1 LRKVSSV
8 AERLRAWAAAVTF
21 VALSAGCAGMP
32 TGGAVHLGRA
42 LPAAGGLGDLDV
54 RVLPPSWKPGLEPL
68 AVVSGFLRAT
78 VNDDDNYAIARSYL
92 TGSAAGRW
100 RPADGV
106 TIYDEV
112 GLRVADAG
120 ADTASHTTVRLNAPR
135 IGRIERRGEFVQKP
149 GRLVAGFSVV
159 RSNGSW
165 RIDRAP
171 DRVLLSSSDAQRS
184 FHAADVYYLNNVG
197 SALVPDQILL
207 QNSQR
212 GVATALVSALLNG
225 PSEWLAPAAHTA
237 LPAHATLIGN
247 VPVNDSGVA
256 DVNLSGSVRQ
266 ASPKELAAFSAQLV
280 WTLRQISDV
289 TAVRLLV
296 EGAPLTVPGAPVRQ
310 PITSWQRY
318 DPSAPP
324 SSHDVL
330 YISRGHIAA
339 TGGDVTALAHSDPGH
354 VISVA
359 RSRDGDTLAVVQ
371 QLPHGMRLLSGGYGK
386 RLKQRLS
393 AASLT
398 PPTFDADGDVLT
410 VADGPLGRRV
420 MAVTAGG
427 AVRRVSVDAS
437 LTAQDVS
444 DLSISRDGARVAAV
458 VGAGRL
464 LVGRVKAG
472 SGLPT
477 LDGFRFIA
485 PSLHGIRGLSWAG
498 AEELAVTAA
507 GAGGQRQIVVTDAD
521 GYAPRSLSLERLQ
534 GQPVDVNGAPGQAL
548 IAVTDGR
555 VIWAQVEGWRRI
567 ATGTAAVHSG

>member
-1 LRKVSSV
+1 
-8 AERLRAWAAAVTF
+8 
-21 VALSAGCAGMP
+21 MP
-32 TGGAVHLGRA
+32 SGGAVHLGRA
-42 LPAAGGLGDLDV
+42 LPAAGGLNDLNI
-54 RVLPPSWKPGLEPL
+54 RVLPPSWKAGLEPL

-78 VNDDDNYAIARSYL
+78 VNDDDSYAIARSYL
-92 TGSAAGRW
+92 TGAGASRW
-100 RPADGV
+100 RPSDGT

-112 GLRVADAG
+112 ALRVGDTPASNGLRR
-120 ADTASHTTVRLNAPR
+120 TVQLQAPR
-135 IGRIERRGEFVQKP
+135 IGHIDRRGEFVPEP
-149 GRLVAGFSVV
+149 GRLVAGFSVI

-171 DRVLLSSSDAQRS
+171 DGVLLSTSDAQRS
-184 FHAADVYYLNNVG
+184 FHAADVYYLNNSG
-197 SALVPDQILL
+197 ATLVPDQILL

-212 GVATALVSALLNG
+212 GVATALVSALLSG
-225 PSEWLAPAAHTA
+225 PGSWLAPAAHMA
-237 LPAHATLIGN
+237 LPVHTSLIGN
-247 VPVNDSGVA
+247 VPVNASGVA

-266 ASPKELAAFSAQLV
+266 ASSKELAAFSAQLV

-330 YISRGHIAA
+330 YVSRGHLAA

-427 AVRRVSVDAS
+427 AVRRAGGVAS
-437 LTAQDVS
+437 PS
-444 DLSISRDGARVAAV
+444 PRKLSGPRTSPVGAPACRVF
-458 VGAGRL
+458 GAGR
-464 LVGRVKAG
+464 
-472 SGLPT
+472 
-477 LDGFRFIA
+477 
-485 PSLHGIRGLSWAG
+485 
-498 AEELAVTAA
+498 
-507 GAGGQRQIVVTDAD
+507 
-521 GYAPRSLSLERLQ
+521 
-534 GQPVDVNGAPGQAL
+534 
-548 IAVTDGR
+548 
-555 VIWAQVEGWRRI
+555 
-567 ATGTAAVHSG
+567 